1 MYVCYMTGSGP
12 GELQRNEI
20 KHLHYMLHFAAALNC
35 THSDLVTYANYYVC
49 MYVRTSLRVLCH
61 PHTYWDTHVQ
71 ADYFFVPPLE
81 FLSEKLRLPDNISGI
96 TLLAIGNGE
105 SQLVQGIN
113 DCPLPCS
120 NVLKADGC
128 GWLLGH
134 LDTALLSP
142 GPTNAEVRSSAPLLY
157 QQRIDEQQHN
167 C

>member
-1 MYVCYMTGSGP
+1 M
-12 GELQRNEI
+12 
-20 KHLHYMLHFAAALNC
+20 
-35 THSDLVTYANYYVC
+35 
-49 MYVRTSLRVLCH
+49 
-61 PHTYWDTHVQ
+61 Q

-134 LDTALLSP
+134 LDTALLGP
-142 GPTNAEVRSSAPLLY
+142 DPTNAEVRSSAPLLY